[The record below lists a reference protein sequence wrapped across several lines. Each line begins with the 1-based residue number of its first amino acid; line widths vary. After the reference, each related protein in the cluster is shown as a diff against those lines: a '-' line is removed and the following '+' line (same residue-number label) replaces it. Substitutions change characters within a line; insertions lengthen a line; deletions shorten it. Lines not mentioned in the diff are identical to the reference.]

1 MKYDVRFGGETVE
14 DIHGRAHDEA
24 DLPLHEI
31 PHLLFVF
38 YNLLVVMRLE
48 LIEFVN
54 LSVQHRQCFAE
65 GLQVYYERQRDTC
78 IEQDGETHSDPFAS
92 CSPSP
97 SAELSCSSPAEL
109 SHMRWSAPKAHE

>member
-38 YNLLVVMRLE
+38 HNLLVVMRLE

-54 LSVQHRQCFAE
+54 LS
-65 GLQVYYERQRDTC
+65 L
-78 IEQDGETHSDPFAS
+78 
-92 CSPSP
+92 
-97 SAELSCSSPAEL
+97 
-109 SHMRWSAPKAHE
+109 